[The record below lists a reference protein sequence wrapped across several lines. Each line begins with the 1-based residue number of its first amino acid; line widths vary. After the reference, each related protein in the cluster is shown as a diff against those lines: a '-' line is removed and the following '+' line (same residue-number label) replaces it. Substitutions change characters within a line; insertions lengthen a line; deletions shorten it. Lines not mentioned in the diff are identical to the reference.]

1 MPLLDPRAAKVTLT
15 VISVCAAMA
24 ALVLIREVLVLL
36 VFAILLAY
44 LLSPIVDFVDR
55 FVGNGRSR
63 TISLAVVYLA
73 LLGAA
78 GAAIGFIAVQ
88 VIEEASVLVKAL
100 PAYLQDPALVEK
112 LPLPGWLKA
121 QSDAIILWFQQQ
133 LEGQSAQIVAT
144 LTRAGQGVLSAA
156 GDLVY
161 VFLLPILS
169 FFLLR
174 DGKVIRKTLIE
185 QFERLDRRA
194 LAEDILAD
202 IHVML
207 VQYMRALLVTALS
220 AFVSFVILLHLIGVR
235 YALLLSV
242 IVGLVEIVPVVGP
255 LVSTLVVLLVSGFSG
270 YPQMVWLLV
279 AVIATR
285 LVLDNLVQPY
295 LMSQGVELHPMVV
308 ILGAIAGQ
316 QLGGLLGI
324 FLSIPVLAVLR
335 IVAVRYRRRVL
346 QPAVSV
352 QSV

>member
-1 MPLLDPRAAKVTLT
+1 MPLLDARAAKVTFT
-15 VISVCAAMA
+15 VILVCALLA
-24 ALVLIREVLVLL
+24 ALVLIREVLVLF

-44 LLSPIVDFVDR
+44 VLSPIVDFVDR

-63 TISLAVVYLA
+63 TISLAVVYLM

-78 GAAIGFIAVQ
+78 ASVTGFIALQ
-88 VIEEASVLVKAL
+88 VAEEATVLVKTL

-121 QSDAIILWFQQQ
+121 QSDAIIIWFQQQ
-133 LEGQSAQIVAT
+133 LEGQSTQIVAT
-144 LTRAGQGVLSAA
+144 LTRAGRGVISAA

-174 DGKVIRKTLIE
+174 DGKAIRKALIE

-207 VQYMRALLVTALS
+207 VQYMRALLVTAFS
-220 AFVSFVILLHLIGVR
+220 AFVAFVILLHVMGVR

-255 LVSTLVVLLVSGFSG
+255 IVSSLVVLLVSGFSG
-270 YPQMVWLLV
+270 YPQMVWLLA

-335 IVAVRYRRRVL
+335 IVAVRYRRRVS
-346 QPAVSV
+346 PPIVSV
-352 QSV
+352 